1 MRILY
6 RPSNKLRYYRKK
18 AKLQQEEV
26 AEILGLKY
34 TSLISRWE
42 NSFSYPDLI
51 NALKLAVV
59 YGIMVDELY
68 TDLKESIEEKIQKAQ

>member
-1 MRILY
+1 MRILL
-6 RPSNKLRYYRKK
+6 RPSNNLRYYRKK

-42 NSFSYPDLI
+42 KSFSYPDLI
-51 NALKLAVV
+51 NALKLAIT
-59 YGIMVDELY
+59 YGVTVDDLY
-68 TDLKESIEEKIQKAQ
+68 SGLRESITEDII